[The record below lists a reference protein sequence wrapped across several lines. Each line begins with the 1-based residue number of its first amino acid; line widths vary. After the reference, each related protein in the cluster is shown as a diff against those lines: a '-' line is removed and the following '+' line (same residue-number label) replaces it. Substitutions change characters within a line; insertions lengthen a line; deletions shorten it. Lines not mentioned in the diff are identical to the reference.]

1 MANSLAD
8 PGYRRIID
16 RLREAR
22 LAAKLTQ
29 TELAVKLGRH
39 QSFVAKVEGYER
51 RLDVLEFVQ
60 MAEAIGTDTA
70 KLLKDKR

>member
-22 LAAKLTQ
+22 LAAGLTQ

-51 RLDVLEFVQ
+51 RLDVWEFLQ
-60 MAEAIGTDTA
+60 MAEAIGEDPA
-70 KLLKDKR
+70 KLLKSKR